1 MHLSRTR
8 ICVVSR
14 GDGVRVD
21 ATASDAIDACSR
33 RRAEGKYTTNPYLDR
48 RVFGFG
54 LRARLKS
61 LLARPLADFEGTCK
75 APPFR

>member
-1 MHLSRTR
+1 MCSWNSLQAAMAYGLTR
-8 ICVVSR
+8 RDSLGR
-14 GDGVRVD
+14 HRRVL
-21 ATASDAIDACSR
+21 TPPS
-33 RRAEGKYTTNPYLDR
+33 GKKIYYNPYSLDR

-75 APPFR
+75 APPFK